1 MRFHLID
8 RIDALEPG
16 RAVRARKVTSRL
28 EDHWRD
34 TGRGPEMPAPLVLE
48 ALCQAGTWL
57 IMITTDLRRRAAL
70 LSVDGVAFHG
80 PVRPGDII
88 ELVGTVESLGDETAV
103 LSGTAT
109 VDGRLVMTADA
120 VMCALLPADELE
132 DLEATRLLERRL
144 TRGLSDAAG
153 AR

>member
-57 IMITTDLRRRAAL
+57 ILITTGLRRRAAL
-70 LSVDGVAFHG
+70 LSVDSVTFHSA
-80 PVRPGDII
+80 VRPGDVL
-88 ELVGTVESLGDETAV
+88 ELAGTVESLNDETAV

-109 VDGRLVMTADA
+109 VGGRPVMTADA
-120 VMCALLPADELE
+120 IMCALLPADELE

-144 TRGLSDAAG
+144 TRGLPEAAG